1 MIAERELSL
10 DELVR
15 KLKKPEIGAIVTFLG
30 VVRRAADGEHV
41 SGLNIAMNEQEAE
54 NVLEQLK
61 REAVAT
67 FDVEAVEI
75 VHRKDLLAV
84 GDSIVAI
91 LVGAGHRKE
100 AFRACEYI
108 IDALRISDAIRL
120 QDLET

>member
-1 MIAERELSL
+1 MIAERDFSL
-10 DELVR
+10 DEFVR

-30 VVRRAADGEHV
+30 VVRCAADGEQV
-41 SGLNIAMNEQEAE
+41 SGMNIEMNEKKAE
-54 NVLEQLK
+54 KVLEQLK
-61 REAVAT
+61 REAIAK

-108 IDALRISDAIRL
+108 IDLLRISDAIRL
-120 QDLET
+120 QELET